1 MEVIKFHDFMSGAY
15 KVESITVK
23 ERAVYESY
31 KYLSIILSAMFFGT
45 LVKENYL
52 SMTFI

>member
-15 KVESITVK
+15 KVESITMK
-23 ERAVYESY
+23 ESAIYESY
-31 KYLSIILSAMFFGT
+31 KYLSIVIAAIFFGT